1 MTNRGARPLFVLTTG
16 GSIDKVYSI
25 QGQVEIGPPV
35 AAERLERAGVTDATV
50 ISVIVKDS
58 LDLTPDDREHLRLA
72 VDDLPGRAAVVVTH
86 GTDTMSETARYL
98 ATALRS
104 SEDKTIVI
112 TGALQP
118 AALSRTDA
126 DFNLGSAVLAA
137 RTLTPGVHVVM
148 HGMVFD
154 AARVR
159 KDTARGR
166 FVSD

>member
-1 MTNRGARPLFVLTTG
+1 MTNRGARQLFVLTTG

-25 QGQVEIGPPV
+25 QGQLEIGPPV
-35 AAERLERAGVTDATV
+35 AAERLERAGVTDVTV
-50 ISVIVKDS
+50 MSVMLKDS
-58 LDLTPDDREHLRLA
+58 LDLTPDDRERLRVA
-72 VDDLPGRAAVVVTH
+72 VDHLPSGAAVVLTH

-98 ATALRS
+98 AAGLS
-104 SEDKTIVI
+104 SGQDKTIVI

-118 AALSRTDA
+118 AALSHTDA

-137 RTLTPGVHVVM
+137 RTLTPGVYVVM

-159 KDTARGR
+159 KDMARGR